1 MLKSLQTRILLYSLL
16 IASVPVLILGIISYE
31 SQRSL
36 LEKEAKNALN
46 AGSLNIV
53 NEAYSYLNERI
64 SDVKLMSTN
73 SVIINPDS
81 SKEEKSVELK
91 KFIDAKGNY
100 YGVLHLDMEGNVI
113 ADTSNKMIG
122 DNLAKRIWFKEAKEG
137 HEFLSDVYKTKAYS
151 EPIIALS
158 APVYDNTGKMTG
170 VVSPAFRLE
179 GLWEMMEKK
188 ANEISDKYPVDF
200 FMINQDGIMISK
212 KNHMA
217 SFRIQP
223 WRKWD

>member
-46 AGSLNIV
+46 AGSMNIV

-122 DNLAKRIWFKEAKEG
+122 DNLGKRIWFKRPKKVMNS
-137 HEFLSDVYKTKAYS
+137 FLTYIK
-151 EPIIALS
+151 P
-158 APVYDNTGKMTG
+158 
-170 VVSPAFRLE
+170 RLTQ
-179 GLWEMMEKK
+179 
-188 ANEISDKYPVDF
+188 NP
-200 FMINQDGIMISK
+200 
-212 KNHMA
+212 
-217 SFRIQP
+217 
-223 WRKWD
+223 